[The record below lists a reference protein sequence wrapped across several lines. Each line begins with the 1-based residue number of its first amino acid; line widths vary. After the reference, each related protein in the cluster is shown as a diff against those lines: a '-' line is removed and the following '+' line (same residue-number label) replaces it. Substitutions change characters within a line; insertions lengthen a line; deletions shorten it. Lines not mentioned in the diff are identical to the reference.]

1 MIYKYY
7 SNPLLCFQN
16 SIKAGSIKL
25 VFETFKNMITDMYK
39 KDQRQQPNFTQIKT
53 AFDVIDLRKDGMID
67 LNEWTKSFVF
77 ISGNLDINENNLNI
91 PNRNIF
97 DDNYKSNKVS
107 MSQEIKNRKILREW
121 ESSSDVKD
129 IYKII
134 LKHKKIIKEH
144 LKKTYFMETSEML
157 VQSDNLVTIL
167 KKFLTEMKLSNT
179 QWKML
184 VMIGKS
190 DDYSLIDVDLF
201 FVMVEALAKSTIN
214 RPRNKFK

>member
-1 MIYKYY
+1 
-7 SNPLLCFQN
+7 
-16 SIKAGSIKL
+16 
-25 VFETFKNMITDMYK
+25 
-39 KDQRQQPNFTQIKT
+39 
-53 AFDVIDLRKDGMID
+53 
-67 LNEWTKSFVF
+67 
-77 ISGNLDINENNLNI
+77 
-91 PNRNIF
+91 
-97 DDNYKSNKVS
+97 

-167 KKFLTEMKLSNT
+167 KEFLPEMKLSNT

-214 RPRNKFK
+214 RQRNKFK

>member
-1 MIYKYY
+1 
-7 SNPLLCFQN
+7 
-16 SIKAGSIKL
+16 
-25 VFETFKNMITDMYK
+25 MYK
-39 KDQRQQPNFTQIKT
+39 KEQRQQPNFTQIKT
-53 AFDVIDLRKDGMID
+53 AFDIIDLRKDGMID
-67 LNEWTKSFVF
+67 LNEWTKSFGF

-91 PNRNIF
+91 PNGNIF
-97 DDNYKSNKVS
+97 DDNYKSNKMS

-134 LKHKKIIKEH
+134 LKHKKIIKKH
-144 LKKTYFMETSEML
+144 LKKTYFMETNEML

-167 KKFLTEMKLSNT
+167 KEFLPEMKLSNT

-190 DDYSLIDVDLF
+190 NDYNLIDVDLF
-201 FVMVEALAKSTIN
+201 FVMIEALAKSTIN
-214 RPRNKFK
+214 RLRKKFK